1 MKRIVWF
8 VVLKVLECAAV
19 FFVGWFYWWLA
30 GHWGSTG
37 TERYVGAFLI
47 YPFLTFIIVS
57 TLVLAVAGVV
67 WLIRKNN
74 EWSKRLSGEK

>member
-19 FFVGWFYWWLA
+19 FFLGWFYWWLA
-30 GHWGSTG
+30 GYWGATG
-37 TERYVGAFLI
+37 TERCIGAFLI
-47 YPFLTFIIVS
+47 YPFLSFILIS
-57 TLVLAVAGVV
+57 ALVLAGYGVA
-67 WLIRKNN
+67 WLIRKNI